1 MEVHTHTHTPRK
13 KWTHYFWEFLMLFLA
28 VFCGFMAENMRE
40 HMIEHK
46 RTKLY
51 AKQFYEELVLD
62 TTKLSQGIWISSIE
76 YERCDS
82 ILAIIKK
89 GLTNEANWK
98 ELYYQAASFD
108 VYNVIT
114 FHDASFEQIKN
125 SGSLRYFTNDSIV
138 FSIQE
143 YINAKDYIKYA
154 QTGLTNYYDTRVSPF
169 VEKNFDKE
177 LLYHNLGGPKS
188 RGRFDSLWK
197 ISSKSFSF
205 LSFEKNAATEF
216 KNMVTTIKGFYTLG
230 GGYIDLLHKST
241 RLIEL
246 LKKEY
251 HLK

>member
-1 MEVHTHTHTPRK
+1 
-13 KWTHYFWEFLMLFLA
+13 MLFLA

-40 HMIEHK
+40 HIIEHK

-62 TTKLSQGIWISSIE
+62 TTKLSQGIFISSAI
-76 YERCDS
+76 YARCDS
-82 ILAIIKK
+82 ILAILKK
-89 GLTNEANWK
+89 GLANEANWK
-98 ELYYQAASFD
+98 ELYYQAAAFD

-125 SGSLRYFTNDSIV
+125 SGSLRFFTNDSIV
-138 FSIQE
+138 FAIQE
-143 YINAKDYIKYA
+143 YINAKDYIKYS
-154 QTGLTNYYDTRVSPF
+154 QTGLTSYYDTRVSPF
-169 VEKNFDKE
+169 VERNFDKE
-177 LLYHNLGGPKS
+177 LLYDNLGGPKS
-188 RGRFDSLWK
+188 RVRLDSLWD
-197 ISSKSFSF
+197 ISSKPILF

-216 KNMVTTIKGFYTLG
+216 KNMVTTVKEFYTLG
-230 GGYIDLLHKST
+230 GWYADLLYKST